1 MSELVITAFATL
13 FVAIGPIDTAIVFGG
28 LTAGVHRP
36 ERFRLA
42 WQAVMV
48 AGVVLLGFALF
59 GNQVL
64 AALRV
69 SLDAFRVAGGILL
82 LLQAIQMIFA
92 HLTGLSSLTDLERRD
107 AIGSW
112 RHRNFPTG
120 ISGYRRTGWPD
131 GCRPADGPSRRRST
145 RFDDCAWSD
154 VTVSLSHLSVH
165 DIHRCLAPSAQSN
178 RLKRRCPACRR
189 SFGCFGCSIHFRWYS
204 RRSAPRFSSPSDG
217 AQVHWITGELVG
229 TVHN

>member
-1 MSELVITAFATL
+1 MSSELAITAFATL

-42 WQAVMV
+42 WQAVTV

-64 AALRV
+64 VALRV

-92 HLTGLSSLTDLERRD
+92 HPAGFSSLTASERREAMGPGD
-107 AIGSW
+107 IAIFPLAFPVIAGPAGLTAVVLLMGQANGDPLGSMIVLGSMLLCLLLTYI
-112 RHRNFPTG
+112 P
-120 ISGYRRTGWPD
+120 IS
-131 GCRPADGPSRRRST
+131 
-145 RFDDCAWSD
+145 
-154 VTVSLSHLSVH
+154 V
-165 DIHRCLAPSAQSN
+165 
-178 RLKRRCPACRR
+178 
-189 SFGCFGCSIHFRWYS
+189 
-204 RRSAPRFSSPSDG
+204 
-217 AQVHWITGELVG
+217 
-229 TVHN
+229 